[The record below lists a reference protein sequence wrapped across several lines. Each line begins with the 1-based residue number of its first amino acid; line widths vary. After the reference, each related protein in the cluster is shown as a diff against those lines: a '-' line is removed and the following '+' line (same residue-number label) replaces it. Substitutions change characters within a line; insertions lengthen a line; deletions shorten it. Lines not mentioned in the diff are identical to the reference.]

1 MSLQR
6 AIRASIYALD
16 VGPLGTVDVSG
27 RPAIVVNPAGQDPQ
41 LEIDFS
47 CTMSITPDAN
57 MASLRILNLSRGTRE
72 RLAGVTKRRLDITA
86 EMAGTPVKQVSLGA
100 DSTVKVT
107 TVNRG
112 DCYVEID
119 GGYLP
124 TPARMFEGSC
134 EWTRHQK
141 NGPTWVTEMRIGD
154 GLSTMMEGVSS
165 KTFPPGTTL
174 FEVVAH
180 VIDSMALGRGNVTEQ
195 LLTDIVGPGQTTFPF
210 GFTTLGESKWLLS
223 TLIKDFDGEWFVDR
237 GECYIV
243 RKGEALPD
251 PPLTVSFEQGMI
263 NQPEPLEGGKV
274 RVRSMLRPDI
284 RLGRKVAVVRANFE
298 GTYRV
303 ERLSHAMNNRVGVAI
318 TDMILST
325 REVPF

>member
-1 MSLQR
+1 MIPTR
-6 AIRASIYALD
+6 AIRVSIGALD
-16 VGPLGTVDVSG
+16 AGVLGTVDSDG
-27 RPAIVVNPAGQDPQ
+27 RPAIVINPAGQSPQ
-41 LEIDFS
+41 LEVDFS
-47 CTMSITPDAN
+47 CSMSITPDAN
-57 MASLRILNLSRGTRE
+57 YASVRIMNLAPGTRE
-72 RLAGVTKRRLDITA
+72 RLAGVTKRKLDVSKEI
-86 EMAGTPVKQVSLGA
+86 AGMPALQAALGGA
-100 DSTVKVT
+100 STVEVA

-112 DCYVEID
+112 DCYVKID

-134 EWTRHQK
+134 EWTRHAK
-141 NGPTWVTEMRIGD
+141 VGPTWITEMNIGD
-154 GLSTMMEGVSS
+154 GLSTMMEGLSA

-174 FEVVAH
+174 FEVIAH

-195 LLTDIVGPGQTTFPF
+195 RLTEIVGPGQTTFPF

-263 NQPEPLEGGKV
+263 STPEPLDGGKF

-303 ERLSHAMNNRVGVAI
+303 ERLAHAVNNRGGAAI

-325 REVPF
+325 SEVPF